1 MPPPKFGPPKKR
13 RSKRDLNDFS
23 PAHTESFSQSMPSTP
38 NQRRTLKIKNG
49 DSGNLVDEMYDSDT
63 AYGFDTNWY
72 GHRSLNDD
80 NSQDMDTP
88 NPTYI

>member
-13 RSKRDLNDFS
+13 RAKRDNDLS
-23 PAHTESFSQSMPSTP
+23 PSQTESLSQSMPTTP
-38 NQRRTLKIKNG
+38 NQRRALYQVRDRN
-49 DSGNLVDEMYDSDT
+49 SGNMEDEMYDSDT

-80 NSQDMDTP
+80 NPQNIESP